1 MLVQN
6 SQLHLGEMHF
16 FVLLDLVH
24 MIFTDSYIGAVH
36 LKTLLSKC
44 TRHLLHK
51 CSLSNLVQLHT

>member
-1 MLVQN
+1 MDFLF
-6 SQLHLGEMHF
+6 H
-16 FVLLDLVH
+16 LDLVH